1 MKSSREPKPSVEWL
15 CGVLTIPTQL
25 IDPNNQTEPLQSLI
39 WMIPNGPVLGSLT
52 LEPDQVPSAV
62 VIEHF
67 RETTRSPLI
76 GKPHSPER
84 IRVANEELADAL
96 RAELSPTIPVVC
108 APTPELDALLESMT
122 EFMSHRQPEA
132 PSYLSAEVTSDMMA
146 AFFRAAAALYRAQ
159 PWTCLPSDVPL
170 LLDVEALALQGAAL
184 VIMGH
189 GNQEYGFLLFSSQAD
204 FKGFLHAAQ
213 FAQPNVH
220 PPMPLFA
227 LNYNRGADIP
237 VELRKEATTHGWQ
250 VAKANAYPAIT
261 VLDALFTER
270 SPTPTQLKQAE
281 AIALALAEFA
291 QSRRDANAA
300 KQPQPTAVTT
310 TVQTHAGPTQVKLA
324 LASVTYHPANENT
337 STGTTQRPRAAST
350 KKRRKY

>member
-1 MKSSREPKPSVEWL
+1 MKPSRETKPSVEWL

-25 IDPNNQTEPLQSLI
+25 FDPNSQTEPLQSI
-39 WMIPNGPVLGSLT
+39 VWMIPNGPVLGSLT
-52 LEPDQVPSAV
+52 LEPGQAPSTV

-67 RETTRSPLI
+67 RETTHSPLI
-76 GKPHSPER
+76 GKPHTPER
-84 IRVANEELADAL
+84 IRVAHAELADVL
-96 RAELSPTIPVVC
+96 RAELSPTISVVC

-132 PSYLSAEVTSDMMA
+132 PSYLSADVTSDKMA

-159 PWTCLPSDVPL
+159 PWTCLPSDMPL

-204 FKGFLHAAQ
+204 FNGFLHAAKL
-213 FAQPNVH
+213 AQPTVQ

-227 LNYNRGADIP
+227 LDYNRGADIP
-237 VELRKEATTHGWQ
+237 VELRKEATAHGWQ
-250 VAKANAYPAIT
+250 VANANAYPAIT
-261 VLDALFTER
+261 VLDAQFSEH

-291 QSRRDANAA
+291 QSRRDASTA
-300 KQPQPTAVTT
+300 KQPQPAAVTT
-310 TVQTHAGPTQVKLA
+310 TVQTHSGPIQVTLA
-324 LASVTYHPANENT
+324 LTSATHHPANENT
-337 STGTTQRPRAAST
+337 STGTNQRPRAASA